1 MSNSSE
7 VKVFSNISDD
17 PVSFETVQDFN
28 RYYERNK
35 EFVDSFSTRGLNK
48 KFIITGYRIGRKK
61 GEIILY
67 PVQTQRETVP
77 EENNFEERNMIE
89 EKIDSM
95 NERLKK
101 IEQLLSILL
110 NNTPTRQQQSKQ
122 FYMN

>member
-89 EKIDSM
+89 E
-95 NERLKK
+95 
-101 IEQLLSILL
+101 
-110 NNTPTRQQQSKQ
+110 
-122 FYMN
+122 